1 MKKTKANKFYWPE
14 NYKPNK
20 NSKPVTYNG
29 TEYLSKV
36 YIVSEY
42 GDEYEDRWE
51 QVIGVCSSY
60 KLAEELKNKYLASK
74 EVKTNIS
81 EEEYGKMLDYLCDYE
96 AEHGAI
102 CESEAEGVKKLF
114 PNYNPKDKQLKLKE
128 KNI

>member
-1 MKKTKANKFYWPE
+1 MIILKKLVMTP
-14 NYKPNK
+14 
-20 NSKPVTYNG
+20 T
-29 TEYLSKV
+29 SKV

-81 EEEYGKMLDYLCDYE
+81 EEEYGKMLDYLYDYE
-96 AEHGAI
+96 DEHGAI

-114 PNYNPKDKQLKLKE
+114 PNYNPKDIDAIDEKYFSYEEFRGVDIKE
-128 KNI
+128 ADFYN

>member
-1 MKKTKANKFYWPE
+1 MTP
-14 NYKPNK
+14 
-20 NSKPVTYNG
+20 T
-29 TEYLSKV
+29 SKV

-114 PNYNPKDKQLKLKE
+114 PNYNPKDIDAIDEKYFSYEDFRGVDIKE
-128 KNI
+128 ANFYN

>member
-1 MKKTKANKFYWPE
+1 MTP
-14 NYKPNK
+14 
-20 NSKPVTYNG
+20 T
-29 TEYLSKV
+29 SKV

-81 EEEYGKMLDYLCDYE
+81 EEEYGKMLGYLCDYE

-114 PNYNPKDKQLKLKE
+114 PNYNPKDIDAINEKYFSYEEFRGVDIKE
-128 KNI
+128 ADFYN